1 MRKYDVHKI
10 GLVVAMAIFIAL
22 ASGCGKVQSRERGAK
37 EQSGQSASAGN
48 TQTVE
53 GCVIRRESAY
63 YIQPATGDK
72 TKLNSGGQD
81 LDSHVGKNV
90 RVSGNMNNSG
100 SQSGNAQ
107 SSTGPGGTTGGTS
120 ETGAAEPELLVTRV
134 DVIADTCPADIQ
146 RRADADKNKSNT
158 K

>member
-10 GLVVAMAIFIAL
+10 GLVVAMAILIAL
-22 ASGCGKVQSRERGAK
+22 ASGCGKMQSRERGAK
-37 EQSGQSASAGN
+37 EQGGQSASAGN
-48 TQTVE
+48 AQTVE
-53 GCVIRRESAY
+53 GCVIRRESAF
-63 YIQPATGDK
+63 YIQPAAGDK

-107 SSTGPGGTTGGTS
+107 SP
-120 ETGAAEPELLVTRV
+120 TGATGTDTGTAEPELLVTRV
-134 DVIADTCPADIQ
+134 DVIADTCPPDIQ
-146 RRADADKNKSNT
+146 RRADADKNKST
-158 K
+158 PK

>member
-10 GLVVAMAIFIAL
+10 GLVVAMTILIAL
-22 ASGCGKVQSRERGAK
+22 ASGCGKVQSRERAAK

-48 TQTVE
+48 AQTVE
-53 GCVIRRESAY
+53 GCVIRRESAF
-63 YIQPATGDK
+63 YIQPVTGDK

-90 RVSGNMNNSG
+90 RVSGNMNNPQSG
-100 SQSGNAQ
+100 SAQ
-107 SSTGPGGTTGGTS
+107 GSTGTTGTDTGT
-120 ETGAAEPELLVTRV
+120 AEPELLVTRV
-134 DVIADTCPADIQ
+134 DVIADTCPPDIQ
-146 RRADADKNKSNT
+146 KRADAEKNKSNP

>member
-1 MRKYDVHKI
+1 MRKI
-10 GLVVAMAIFIAL
+10 GLVVAMAILIGL
-22 ASGCGKVQSRERGAK
+22 VSGCGKVQSRERAAK
-37 EQSGQSASAGN
+37 EQGGQSASAGN
-48 TQTVE
+48 AQSVE
-53 GCVIRRESAY
+53 GCVIRRESAF

-107 SSTGPGGTTGGTS
+107 SSTGATGTD
-120 ETGAAEPELLVTRV
+120 TGAAEPELLVTRV
-134 DVIADTCPADIQ
+134 DVIADSCPPEIQ